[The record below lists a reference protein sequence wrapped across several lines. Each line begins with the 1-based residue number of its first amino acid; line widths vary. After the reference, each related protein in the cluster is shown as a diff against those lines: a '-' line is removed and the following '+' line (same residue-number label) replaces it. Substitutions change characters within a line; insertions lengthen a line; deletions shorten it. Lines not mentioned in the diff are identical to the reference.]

1 MRTLKHISKNM
12 VLTYSAVKECII
24 QIISEKK
31 LREIVNDNNFAD
43 IYKDYRITA
52 PVLQSRCEVITF
64 STKNQNTIPKNE
76 KDCTRDSGIAGR
88 NLRVSGRLQQDP
100 QA

>member
-1 MRTLKHISKNM
+1 MSEFAAKRL
-12 VLTYSAVKECII
+12 
-24 QIISEKK
+24 ISEKK

-64 STKNQNTIPKNE
+64 STKNQNTIPK
-76 KDCTRDSGIAGR
+76 KMKKTVLVILALLGAICASAADYSKTR
-88 NLRVSGRLQQDP
+88 RLDYILTGT
-100 QA
+100 AK